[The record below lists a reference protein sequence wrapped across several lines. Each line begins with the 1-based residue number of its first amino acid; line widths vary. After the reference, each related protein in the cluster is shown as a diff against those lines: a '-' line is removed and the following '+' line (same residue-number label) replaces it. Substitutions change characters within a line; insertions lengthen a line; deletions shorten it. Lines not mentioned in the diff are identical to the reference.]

1 MDGVQVKASVE
12 ITKLDP
18 GSWPPGA
25 RALET
30 TISGVKVAVYVP
42 ISASPVT
49 VVFDGDQDE
58 MYTATVHDIAKGMIL
73 AGIKNI
79 LRRRN
84 KKGGNNGNNGKD

>member
-1 MDGVQVKASVE
+1 MKACIE

-18 GSWPPGA
+18 VSWPTGA

-42 ISASPVT
+42 LGAAPVT

-58 MYTATVHDIAKGMIL
+58 MYTATVHDIARGMIL
-73 AGIKNI
+73 AGVKNI

-84 KKGGNNGNNGKD
+84 NKGGSNGNNGKD

>member
-1 MDGVQVKASVE
+1 MKAYVE

-18 GSWPPGA
+18 GAWPPGA
-25 RALET
+25 KAWET

-42 ISASPVT
+42 LGAVRIT
-49 VVFDGDQDE
+49 VVFDGDQNE
-58 MYTATVHDIAKGMIL
+58 MYTATVPDMAKGMIL

-84 KKGGNNGNNGKD
+84 NKGGNNGNNGKD

>member
-1 MDGVQVKASVE
+1 MKACIE

-18 GSWPPGA
+18 VSWPPGA
-25 RALET
+25 RALEA

-42 ISASPVT
+42 LGALPVT

-79 LRRRN
+79 LQRRN
-84 KKGGNNGNNGKD
+84 KKGGNNGNNGKN